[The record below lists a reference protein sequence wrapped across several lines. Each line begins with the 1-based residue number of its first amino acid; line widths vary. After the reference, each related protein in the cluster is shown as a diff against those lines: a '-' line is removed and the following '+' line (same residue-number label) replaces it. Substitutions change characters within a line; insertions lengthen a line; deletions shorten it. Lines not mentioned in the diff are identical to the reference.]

1 MPKATV
7 DMAARWVVA
16 AVLLQLFAAVS
27 VSAQSC
33 GTLDA
38 DVLILGAGL
47 AGLRAAESFHD
58 AGRSFLVLEQANR
71 IGGRVLSTQFAGA
84 TVEQGPKWIL
94 WVDRDVPDDM
104 KNPLLLLAEQCGL
117 QFRSEAFPTLGLVVY
132 DRNGNDISN
141 TPEVTSAFARIR
153 AAQANAISD
162 VYNSLQGSDEDF
174 SLQSAYRLGGW
185 DARTPLEEF
194 VEWQAVDGAF
204 GAGTNEMGLRGLTLY
219 LLGTSDFGD
228 VDVGV
233 IVTDPRGYI
242 HLVNCFTE
250 RFLEENDPR
259 IHLNTIVTGINWSGD
274 DCVCATVIENGVDR
288 QYCGSYAVVT
298 FSTGVLQS
306 GSVTFEPEPPM
317 SWTYTLHRGT
327 MAHFLR
333 VYAEFNE
340 TFWDTNVD
348 TIAYFD
354 ETQVFREYYSLFF
367 PQGSFLPGQP
377 PILEAI
383 LTGDF
388 ALRVAS
394 QDAEITRQQISEI
407 MQNIY
412 GDKASDALSVS
423 LYPYITSPYYR
434 GNLAVANTGF
444 IEESYDILA
453 GPLGRMYFAGDGVS
467 GRYHATTHGAYL
479 SGRDT
484 AARILQDMA
493 DNAALQLQFDNETP
507 MVVGNSIF
515 AEFSVSR
522 SVETLD
528 CRLAGLPRQN
538 CKGGYLLAYM

>member
-1 MPKATV
+1 
-7 DMAARWVVA
+7 MAARWVIA

-71 IGGRVLSTQFAGA
+71 IGGRVLPAHVAGA
-84 TVEQGPKWIL
+84 TVEHGPQWIFS
-94 WVDRDVPDDM
+94 VDRNPNASRPDDM
-104 KNPLLLLAEQCGL
+104 KNPIFLLAEQCGL
-117 QFRSEAFPTLGLVVY
+117 QIRSQSFGSLGRVVY

-141 TPEVTSAFARIR
+141 TPEVTSTFARIR
-153 AAQANAISD
+153 GAQANAYTN
-162 VYNSLQGSDEDF
+162 VYNSLQGTREDL
-174 SLQSAYRLGGW
+174 SMQAAVRVGGW

-194 VEWQAVDGAF
+194 VEWLVIDAVV
-204 GAGTNEMGLRGLTLY
+204 GAGGNELGLRGTALVFRSAT
-219 LLGTSDFGD
+219 DFGD
-228 VDVGV
+228 VDFAVV
-233 IVTDPRGYI
+233 VTDPRGYI

-298 FSTGVLQS
+298 FSVGVLQS
-306 GSVTFEPEPPM
+306 GIVTFEPEPPM

-333 VYAEFNE
+333 LHVEFNE

-348 TIAYFD
+348 NIAYFD

-377 PILEAI
+377 PILDALI
-383 LTGDF
+383 SGDF
-388 ALRVAS
+388 ALRVVG
-394 QDAEITRQQISEI
+394 QDPEITRQQVSEI

-412 GDKASDALSVS
+412 GDKASDALSIS
-423 LYPYITSPYYR
+423 LYPFITSPYFR

-467 GRYHATTHGAYL
+467 ARYHATTHGAYI
-479 SGRDT
+479 SGRET
-484 AARILQDMA
+484 AARVLQDMA
-493 DNAALQLQFDNETP
+493 NNE
-507 MVVGNSIF
+507 
-515 AEFSVSR
+515 AR
-522 SVETLD
+522 
-528 CRLAGLPRQN
+528 
-538 CKGGYLLAYM
+538 K